1 MEALTLKKFIISSNC
16 PTGPREILENGK
28 YGFLF
33 KPKNYKKLSKL
44 IIKYAKDKS
53 KFENKIEL
61 GYKSLSRF
69 DLDVNGKKYL
79 NKILKII

>member
-1 MEALTLKKFIISSNC
+1 MLIQ
-16 PTGPREILENGK
+16 
-28 YGFLF
+28 F
-33 KPKNYKKLSKL
+33 KTKNYKELSQL
-44 IIKYAKDKS
+44 ILKYAKDKS
-53 KFENKIEL
+53 KFKNKIEL